1 MMQAK
6 QPIGVID
13 SGVGGLT
20 VLKWLQAK
28 LPHEDFIFIGDTA
41 RTPYGNRSR
50 EEITRFVAEMTDWLD
65 KRHIKQ
71 LVVACNTITVLG
83 LDVIKGNHPFDV
95 IGMAK
100 GSRMVPGVTKNN
112 RVGFFATDFTVSTG
126 AHKREIQR
134 ICPEIQVFGQGCPK
148 FVPLIEGE
156 KFGSPELKAAIHEY
170 ADKLREHNVDTVLL
184 SCTHY
189 PFVRKEIE
197 EEFGPEVTILDPA
210 ERTTQDALENLEK
223 RGLARTT
230 GLGRAEICFTADLER
245 GRRLAARMLDLS
257 KCGFHL
263 IDLQKDPE
271 QPEQEG
277 RTA

>member
-41 RTPYGNRSR
+41 RTPYGNRPR
-50 EEITRFVAEMTDWLD
+50 EEITRFVGEMTDWLD

-83 LDVIKGNHPFDV
+83 LDVIKGNHSFDV

-100 GSRMVPGVTKNN
+100 GARMVPGVTKNN

-134 ICPEIQVFGQGCPK
+134 ISPEIQVFGQGCPK

-156 KFGSPELKAAIHEY
+156 KFGTPELKAAIHEY
-170 ADKLREHNVDTVLL
+170 ADKLREHHVDTVLL

-210 ERTTQDALENLEK
+210 ERTAQDALENLEK
-223 RGLARTT
+223 RAT
-230 GLGRAEICFTADLER
+230 
-245 GRRLAARMLDLS
+245 S
-257 KCGFHL
+257 
-263 IDLQKDPE
+263 
-271 QPEQEG
+271 
-277 RTA
+277 